1 MKYCRNLLL
10 SGGLMFS
17 LLLLASCSGQAVF
30 IQERGEYWTARS
42 VEDLKK
48 DIARPE
54 TYASKN
60 NWKETTYPMAD
71 GYYGLVEPISKD
83 CFIQW
88 KINPRH
94 KVVGFDTKGGGCDPT
109 TSQDMELSNIKKITT
124 DETPST
130 PWR

>member
-10 SGGLMFS
+10 SGGLVFV
-17 LLLLASCSGQAVF
+17 LLLLASCSGQGVY

-42 VEDLKK
+42 VDDLKK
-48 DIARPE
+48 DIARPD
-54 TYASKN
+54 TFASRN

-83 CFIQW
+83 CAIHW

-94 KVVGFDTKGGGCDPT
+94 RVVGFDTKGDGCDT
-109 TSQDMELSNIKKITT
+109 ASSKDLELYNIKKMTT
-124 DETPST
+124 DDTPSN
-130 PWR
+130 PWK